1 MTIVGGMDGPTTPR
15 TPERPIFS
23 MSSLIITK
31 EKGRRTNSERIFDIF
46 PLKTPS
52 FAFARLFPY
61 HENPMFDQLSGRL
74 QKAMKY
80 LRGEAKVTE
89 GNMSEALRQI
99 RLAFLEADVNYKVV
113 KDFEAR
119 IKVRALDQTVLDSLT
134 PAQQVI
140 KIVRDELAS
149 VLGTTDKPL
158 TFASAPPSIFML
170 VGLQG
175 SGKTTTC
182 GKLAKWAAGKGRSPL
197 LVSFD
202 LKRAAAQDQLRTI
215 SGQLHLPF
223 YEMTAAAMAKPR
235 SALAD
240 LLQYTRNRGYDVL
253 LVDTAGRLHVDD
265 ELMDELRIVKDVLSP
280 VETIYVG
287 DAMTGQDAV
296 KSAKTFADR
305 IGLTSII
312 LTKLDGDARGGA
324 ALSIVAVTGIPI
336 KFIGVG
342 EKFDKLEVF
351 HPDRM
356 ASRILGMGD
365 ILSLIE
371 KAEQETDLKEAE
383 ALAKRLRRQEFT
395 FDDFRSQL
403 RQLRKMGSLEG
414 VLGHLPQAGPFKN
427 LAGARMDEARLRH
440 FEAMIDSMTTAERTD
455 PRMINGSRRARIA
468 RGSGRPVSEVNQLLR
483 QFQEM
488 RSMMKK
494 SIFQKMMSSLK

>member
-1 MTIVGGMDGPTTPR
+1 
-15 TPERPIFS
+15 
-23 MSSLIITK
+23 
-31 EKGRRTNSERIFDIF
+31 
-46 PLKTPS
+46 
-52 FAFARLFPY
+52 
-61 HENPMFDQLSGRL
+61 MFDQLSDRL
-74 QKAMKY
+74 QKVMKF
-80 LRGEAKVTE
+80 LRGEGKITE
-89 GNMSEALRQI
+89 SNLNEALKQI
-99 RLAFLEADVNYKVV
+99 RLALLEADVNYKVV

-119 IKVRALDQTVLDSLT
+119 IKVKALDQTVLDSLT

-140 KIVRDELAS
+140 KIVRDELS
-149 VLGTTDKPL
+149 EILGTTDKPL

-182 GKLAKWAAGKGRSPL
+182 GKLAKWAVGKGKNPL

-215 SGQLHLPF
+215 AGQLRLPF
-223 YEMTAAAMAKPR
+223 YEMTAQAMAKPKT
-235 SALAD
+235 ALAD
-240 LLQYTRNRGYDVL
+240 LLVFTRNHGYDLL

-265 ELMDELRIVKDVLSP
+265 ELMDELKFVKDALAP
-280 VETIYVG
+280 IETIYIG

-296 KSAKTFADR
+296 KSAKAFAEK
-305 IGLTSII
+305 IGLTSLI

-324 ALSIVAVTGIPI
+324 ALSIVAVTNVPV

-383 ALAKRLRRQEFT
+383 EMARRLRKQEFT

-403 RQLRKMGSLEG
+403 RQLKKMGLLEG
-414 VLGHLPQAGPFKN
+414 LLGHLPQAGPFKK
-427 LAGARMDEARLRH
+427 LAGAQMDEKRLLH
-440 FEAMIDSMTTAERTD
+440 FEAIINSMTAAERDD
-455 PRMINGSRRARIA
+455 PKIINGSRRLRIA

-483 QFQEM
+483 QFQDM
-488 RSMMKK
+488 KSMMKK
-494 SIFQKMMSSLK
+494 SVFQKMMSSFK